1 MVCAI
6 NYADE
11 RYRKTQK
18 FNSKMAKKHGADK
31 VIEYT
36 EHDLSEEFKEKN
48 KEIFRYSRG
57 GGYWIWKPWIIKHTL
72 KELEDEDYLVYTDA
86 GSAFVRP
93 IQLLIDVM
101 KEQKTDLMA
110 FCNDQLEI

>member
-48 KEIFRYSRG
+48 KEILDGNRAKKEYLIKIPLRKYAVPEDVSSAILFLNSDKASMITGQNLIVDG
-57 GGYWIWKPWIIKHTL
+57 GWTIY
-72 KELEDEDYLVYTDA
+72 
-86 GSAFVRP
+86 
-93 IQLLIDVM
+93 
-101 KEQKTDLMA
+101 
-110 FCNDQLEI
+110 